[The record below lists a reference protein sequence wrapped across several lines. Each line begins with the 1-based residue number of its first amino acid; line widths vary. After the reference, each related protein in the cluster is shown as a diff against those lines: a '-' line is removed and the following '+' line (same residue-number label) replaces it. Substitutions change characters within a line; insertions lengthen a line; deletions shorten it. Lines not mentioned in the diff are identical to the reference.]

1 MARDYYDVL
10 GLSKSASESDIKS
23 SYRKLAMKYHPD
35 KNPDDKKAED
45 NAEADKEKREAIDA
59 KNQAESMVHGAE
71 KSISDLG
78 DKADPDIKDEVEL
91 AIQDVKTA
99 LEGDDVSVI
108 KEKTSSLSAVMMKI
122 GEAAYKANPDQNNN
136 SDDQNSKTTN
146 ENKED
151 VLDADFEEVK
161 ENEDKKDAS

>member
-1 MARDYYDVL
+1 
-10 GLSKSASESDIKS
+10 
-23 SYRKLAMKYHPD
+23 
-35 KNPDDKKAED
+35 
-45 NAEADKEKREAIDA
+45 
-59 KNQAESMVHGAE
+59 MVHGAE

-78 DKADPDIKDEVEL
+78 DKADPDIKGEVEL

-122 GEAAYKANPDQNNN
+122 GEAAYKANADQNNN
-136 SDDQNSKTTN
+136 NDDQSSKTTN

-151 VLDADFEEVK
+151 VVDADFEEVK